1 MTVRRTSRQLHD
13 GGDDDDVFSG
23 KSGPSSPYT

>member
-13 GGDDDDVFSG
+13 GGDDDVFSG